1 MYLLYIFAIILTQ
14 ILVFWLV
21 FRYYYRQDKP
31 PKENTNARPSS
42 INAHQ
47 KINKGMI
54 SIDSA
59 STFKMLEKM
68 KQKLDELENQNKPRD
83 PNIVDENGES
93 NK

>member
-1 MYLLYIFAIILTQ
+1 MYLLYISAIILTQ

-31 PKENTNARPSS
+31 PKENTRPSS
-42 INAHQ
+42 INAYQ

-59 STFKMLEKM
+59 STLKMLEKM